1 MRPAVAVAPVAFVG
15 LGPGDPRL
23 LTLRA
28 VDLLRAADV
37 VLADRDAPAEVLAA
51 HAKAPVVFFADAA
64 SAVERARLAADRALA
79 GERVARVF
87 AGDAALF
94 TSLEAEA
101 SHLAVLGVP
110 IVIAPGITPLLAAG
124 AFGGVALSRAEDASP
139 GLALARIASGREALL
154 PWAALARS
162 ADALALD
169 CDRGALDEVGRAL
182 AYEGVA
188 VDTPAT
194 VLGGVGSPEQR
205 RVETTVGELSVAHA
219 GEAPRVLVCVGERVR
234 GGVALGWFERQPLFG
249 RRVVVTRAAEQAGE
263 LAASLSERGARCVQF
278 ASIAIG
284 DPPDRDRLLEAA
296 RGVGGYGWVV
306 FTSQNGVA
314 RFFDALAE
322 TGRDARALG
331 AARVAA
337 IGPATARALAARGV
351 RADLVPSRFV
361 GESLAE
367 ELVGALG
374 PARPRVLLARALVA
388 RDVVPDA
395 LRAAGCEVD
404 VVAAYE
410 TRPAAP
416 SDVTALVQALE
427 AGAIWAV
434 TFTSPSTVESVCAAL
449 GPSAPALLSGA
460 KVASIGPVTTER
472 ARALG
477 LRVDVEATEHS
488 QVGLVRALEEAAGA
502 AAAAGED
509 REFPKNG
516 PDPL

>member
-1 MRPAVAVAPVAFVG
+1 MRSAVAAVAPIAFVG
-15 LGPGDPRL
+15 LGPGDPRQI
-23 LTLRA
+23 T
-28 VDLLRAADV
+28 LRAAD
-37 VLADRDAPAEVLAA
+37 LLGAADVTFADADAPREALAA
-51 HAKAPVVFFADAA
+51 HASADPVVFAA
-64 SAVERARLAADRALA
+64 GSSAIERARAMAERALA
-79 GERVARVF
+79 GARVVRVF
-87 AGDAALF
+87 PGDASLF
-94 TSLEAEA
+94 TSLEEEA
-101 SHLAVLGVP
+101 SALAPLGVP

-124 AFGGVALSRAEDASP
+124 AFGGVALSRSADAAPSL
-139 GLALARIASGREALL
+139 GLARVIAGSEGLLAWSALARA
-154 PWAALARS
+154 

-169 CDRGALDEVGRAL
+169 CDARALDEVARAL
-182 AYEGVA
+182 AYEGVPSE
-188 VDTPAT
+188 TPAT
-194 VLGGVGSPEQR
+194 LVVDVGAPEQR
-205 RVETTVGELSVAHA
+205 RVESTVGALSAALA

-234 GGVALGWFERQPLFG
+234 GGAALGWFTRQPLFG

-263 LAASLSERGARCVQF
+263 LASALAARGARCVQF
-278 ASIAIG
+278 ASISIG
-284 DPPDRDRLLEAA
+284 DPPDRGRLLQAA
-296 RGVGGYGWVV
+296 REVGGYGWVV

-322 TGRDARALG
+322 VGRDARAFG

-337 IGPATARALAARGV
+337 IGPATARALATRGIT
-351 RADLVPSRFV
+351 ADLVPARFV

-416 SDVTALVQALE
+416 ADVAGLVQALE

-434 TFTSPSTVESVCAAL
+434 TFTSPSTVESFCGAL
-449 GPSAPALLSGA
+449 GAGAAALLSGVT
-460 KVASIGPVTTER
+460 VASIGPVTSAR
-472 ARALG
+472 ARDLG

-488 QVGLVRALEEAAGA
+488 QAGLVQALERAGA
-502 AAAAGED
+502 PEPAAPPAPVP
-509 REFPKNG
+509 RP
-516 PDPL
+516 